1 MFGAAQFAKLLAARS
16 EKNAPNGARFHGI
29 SFYRLAC
36 TERSRP
42 FPTNLPK
49 VRNRPVR
56 FIDSLCRPK
65 GGIPY
70 LNSKLCTLNSAHG
83 SPPPVSQYIKY
94 VRKADTP
101 NLLFIIY
108 YLLFL
113 HRPYARQS
121 LHSPKQSPPP
131 AENRQTGANQTYF
144 TSSFGSK
151 MFSKIATIAAG
162 TMPEPPNTSRTAS
175 GVCARIPVLAPIP

>member
-1 MFGAAQFAKLLAARS
+1 MQFYGYSVGAAYMPPAAAILA
-16 EKNAPNGARFHGI
+16 NQPNGQTAWDAFMRPLQTCRKWA
-29 SFYRLAC
+29 FYR
-36 TERSRP
+36 
-42 FPTNLPK
+42 
-49 VRNRPVR
+49 NRQIPR
-56 FIDSLCRPK
+56 R
-65 GGIPY
+65 GGV
-70 LNSKLCTLNSAHG
+70 T
-83 SPPPVSQYIKY
+83 PPVSHYIKC

-113 HRPYARQS
+113 HRPYARQP
-121 LHSPKQSPPP
+121 LRSPKQSPPS

>member
-1 MFGAAQFAKLLAARS
+1 MPRPRQNGNVNIMVWLVGAVIDRPLNFAAA
-16 EKNAPNGARFHGI
+16 AH
-29 SFYRLAC
+29 
-36 TERSRP
+36 
-42 FPTNLPK
+42 FP
-49 VRNRPVR
+49 RQ
-56 FIDSLCRPK
+56 
-65 GGIPY
+65 GGV
-70 LNSKLCTLNSAHG
+70 T
-83 SPPPVSQYIKY
+83 PPVSHYIKC

-113 HRPYARQS
+113 YLPYARQP

-175 GVCARIPVLAPIP
+175 GVCARMPVLAPIP